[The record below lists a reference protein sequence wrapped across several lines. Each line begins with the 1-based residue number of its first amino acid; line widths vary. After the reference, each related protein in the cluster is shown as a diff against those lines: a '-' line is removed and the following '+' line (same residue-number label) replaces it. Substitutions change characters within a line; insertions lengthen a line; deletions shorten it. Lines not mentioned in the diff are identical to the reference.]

1 MKANEIQKE
10 LKQLPLQKRIYVIER
25 AIRSIREEEQKD
37 QTDQAVEDLYE
48 DYKNDMELTVFTD
61 IDLDNFYET
70 K

>member
-10 LKQLPLQKRIYVIER
+10 LKQLPLQKRIYAIER